1 MSNLLEFYSND
12 LFELLSRMRQKLLE
26 LGPNTIACLPKL
38 LKSKPSYDGQYSLHV
53 SDFFSSLQL
62 YGLHITKEEAVLLCR
77 YFDRQSKEM
86 INFENFLF
94 ALRGNPNQERKQA
107 IDYVYSKFDKNKVGY
122 AEATE
127 LRKVFNC
134 VKHPRY
140 LSGELTEDQIFYL
153 YLKNFSNEVKGVVT
167 KKEWDDYYAGISVA
181 VDDDAHF
188 IKLIKNQFQVV

>member
-1 MSNLLEFYSND
+1 MSLEFYSNE

-26 LGPNTIACLPKL
+26 LGPNTIATLPKVF
-38 LKSKPSYDGQYSLHV
+38 KSKPSYDNNADVNVQ
-53 SDFFSSLQL
+53 DFFEGLQM
-62 YGLHITKEEAVLLCR
+62 YGLHIIKEEAVLLCR
-77 YFDRQSKEM
+77 YFDQTGTEM
-86 INFENFLF
+86 INFEKFLY
-94 ALRGNPNQERKQA
+94 ALRGKPNAERQQA
-107 IDYVYSKFDKNKVGY
+107 IDYVYSKFDKNHVGY

-134 VKHPRY
+134 VKHPRF
-140 LSGELTEDQIFYL
+140 LSGELSEDQIFYL
-153 YLKNFSNEVKGVVT
+153 YLKNFSNEVKAQVS

>member
-1 MSNLLEFYSND
+1 MSLDFYSND

-26 LGPNTIACLPKL
+26 LGPNTIATLPKVF
-38 LKSKPSYDGQYSLHV
+38 KSKPSFDSHSDLSVQ
-53 SDFFSSLQL
+53 DFFEGLQG
-62 YGLHITKEEAVLLCR
+62 YGLHITKEDAVLLCR
-77 YFDRQSKEM
+77 YFDITGNEK
-86 INFENFLF
+86 INYEKFLY
-94 ALRGNPNQERKQA
+94 ALRGKPNAERQA
-107 IDYVYSKFDKNKVGY
+107 TIDYVYSKFDKNHVGY

-134 VKHPRY
+134 VKHPRF

-153 YLKNFSNEVKGVVT
+153 YLKNFSNEVKAQET

-188 IKLIKNQFQVV
+188 IKLIKNQFKVE